1 MTAVFS
7 LMPDSNSDGLF
18 AFPTFIAKFA
28 SMEQKADHKS
38 VYAYAAEAGP
48 LMSLPLI
55 VVALSM
61 LLANKVPG
69 GRNALRFLALVAAP
83 FVLWRLM
90 RRVASG
96 NQEYMSFFPLW
107 LFGIYSMIFATLIC
121 AFFSAM
127 YLVFVEPGFVASY
140 FDNAISA
147 LNVASQASSGVDF
160 SHQIEVLQ
168 AAVDNRL
175 LPSSMELVASM
186 SWLSAFTGSVLSAV
200 VARATVLMRGR
211 RSITQ
216 QR

>member
-69 GRNALRFLALVAAP
+69 AGMLALPALVAAP

-147 LNVASQASSGVDF
+147 LNVALQASSGVDF

>member
-1 MTAVFS
+1 M
-7 LMPDSNSDGLF
+7 
-18 AFPTFIAKFA
+18 
-28 SMEQKADHKS
+28 
-38 VYAYAAEAGP
+38 
-48 LMSLPLI
+48 
-55 VVALSM
+55 
-61 LLANKVPG
+61 
-69 GRNALRFLALVAAP
+69 RFLLGDVACVCRA
-83 FVLWRLM
+83 
-90 RRVASG
+90 
-96 NQEYMSFFPLW
+96 
-107 LFGIYSMIFATLIC
+107 
-121 AFFSAM
+121 
-127 YLVFVEPGFVASY
+127 GFVASY

>member
-69 GRNALRFLALVAAP
+69 AGMLALPALVAAP

-96 NQEYMSFFPLW
+96 NQ
-107 LFGIYSMIFATLIC
+107 
-121 AFFSAM
+121 
-127 YLVFVEPGFVASY
+127 
-140 FDNAISA
+140 
-147 LNVASQASSGVDF
+147 
-160 SHQIEVLQ
+160 
-168 AAVDNRL
+168 
-175 LPSSMELVASM
+175 
-186 SWLSAFTGSVLSAV
+186 
-200 VARATVLMRGR
+200 
-211 RSITQ
+211 
-216 QR
+216 